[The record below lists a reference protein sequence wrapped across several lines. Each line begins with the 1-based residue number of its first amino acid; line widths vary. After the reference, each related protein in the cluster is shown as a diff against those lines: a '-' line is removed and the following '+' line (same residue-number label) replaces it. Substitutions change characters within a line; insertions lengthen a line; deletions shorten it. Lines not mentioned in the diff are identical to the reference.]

1 MVPMNIPGE
10 AEGLWRGGQRPPLKV
25 IIEVGTLGFKRTE
38 ILRDWRVGQQIWV
51 DPEAVSVIFEI
62 FPKSCKK
69 MVPKSTF

>member
-10 AEGLWRGGQRPPLKV
+10 IMGFCGGGPKPPLKV

-38 ILRDWRVGQQIWV
+38 IMKEWRAGQQIWV